1 VARLGD
7 IAMRRGLMPI
17 HVLRMPEKDWPEAW
31 LDLIEALR
39 AYVEVEECL
48 WEEFRREELEA
59 GGGVLTEEASVK
71 FEELASYVERFKTLL
86 ADLEGHEIDPT
97 LRGLLR

>member
-1 VARLGD
+1 
-7 IAMRRGLMPI
+7 MPI
-17 HVLRMPEKDWPEAW
+17 HVRRMPEKSWPEAW

-59 GGGVLTEEASVK
+59 GGEVLTRAQASAGPGVQAGVS
-71 FEELASYVERFKTLL
+71 E
-86 ADLEGHEIDPT
+86 
-97 LRGLLR
+97 

>member
-1 VARLGD
+1 
-7 IAMRRGLMPI
+7 MRI
-17 HVLRMPEKDWPEAW
+17 HVRRMPEKSWPEAW

-59 GGGVLTEEASVK
+59 GGEVLTDETLVK
-71 FEELASYVERFKTLL
+71 FEESISYVARFKTLL
-86 ADLEGHEIDPT
+86 ADLEEHEIDPT
-97 LRGLLR
+97 LRGLLP